1 MKTLEGKIALVTG
14 GNSGIGLATAKRLHQ
29 EGARVAISGRDENSL
44 AAAARE
50 IGGDTLAIRADI
62 SQSGDL
68 DALFTNVVKAFGKI
82 DILFANAGVAKFAA
96 IADTTEA
103 LFDDLFNIN
112 VKGTFFTVQKSLA
125 YLNDGAAIVLNTTFA
140 DRVGLAGSS
149 VYAASKAALRSLVR
163 VAAAE
168 LVGRGIRV
176 NAVSPGPIATPIF
189 GKLGM
194 TKEGVDELAGAILGR
209 VPMKRLGQ
217 GEDIANAVLFLA
229 SSQAS
234 YITGVE
240 LNIDGGAGQL

>member
-1 MKTLEGKIALVTG
+1 MNKLEGKIAVVTG
-14 GNSGIGLATAKRLHQ
+14 GSSGIGLATAKLLRQ
-29 EGARVAISGRDENSL
+29 KGARVAISGRDQATL
-44 AAAARE
+44 DRAAKE
-50 IGGDTLAIRADI
+50 IDEGTLTIRSDI
-62 SQSGDL
+62 SKLEDL
-68 DALFTNVVKAFGKI
+68 NALFPKVQRVFGKI
-82 DILFANAGVAKFAA
+82 DILFANAGVARFAR
-96 IADTTEA
+96 IVDTTEK
-103 LFDDLFNIN
+103 LFDEIFDIN
-112 VKGTFFTVQKSLA
+112 VKGNFFTVKKSLA
-125 YLNDGAAIVLNTTFA
+125 YLNDGAAIVVNTTFV
-140 DRVGLAGSS
+140 DRVGLPGSS
-149 VYAASKAALRSLVR
+149 VYAGSKAALRSLVR

-217 GEDIANAVLFLA
+217 AEDIANAVAFLA

-240 LNIDGGAGQL
+240 LNVDGGAGQV